1 MDRLLTEEP
10 AAVRNDRLFVYGIFL
25 GERMRDSYG
34 MTNPEYA
41 TVPGYATFG
50 DHIVQAVK
58 IDGARNLALTG
69 LTVDIDPENWERLD
83 RLEGGYDRKRV
94 LTDKG
99 EQVYMYTAR

>member
-1 MDRLLTEEP
+1 M
-10 AAVRNDRLFVYGIFL
+10 NRLFVYGIFL
-25 GERMRDSYG
+25 GQKMRDIYG

-50 DHIVQAVK
+50 HHIVQAVR

-83 RLEGGYDRKRV
+83 RLEGGYERRIV
-94 LTDKG
+94 TTDKG